1 MMLSKVAFDAGA
13 RGDVNACKP
22 TRCLQIVE
30 GGCTVSGA
38 ATPCENKAWSGKHC
52 VVFWG
57 RVGARVE
64 ILTFFDVTLP
74 TCPVPH
80 LNSIV

>member
-1 MMLSKVAFDAGA
+1 MMLSKVAYDAGA

-30 GGCTVSGA
+30 GGCTVSGGV
-38 ATPCENKAWSGKHC
+38 TRCEKKAWPGKRW

-57 RVGARVE
+57 RARVE
-64 ILTFFDVTLP
+64 ILTFFEVTL
-74 TCPVPH
+74 
-80 LNSIV
+80 SQ